1 MKKLLLALGI
11 LVAVAGVASAEDAGG
26 FGLGAGMVKVKDSD
40 SSQLWLTA
48 NVRWMLADNLALEP
62 EIGWYRWTAG
72 TGGDDRVDVFNGGGS
87 ALIILPVEKIDL
99 FAGVGLGAHMYR
111 ASSSGMSSTETHL
124 GYHGLAG
131 IDLHASRGVSLF
143 GAVRYEIISLGSG
156 LDSVKQFKL
165 YGGLRFRSH

>member
-1 MKKLLLALGI
+1 MKRLVLALGI
-11 LVAVAGVASAEDAGG
+11 FIAVAAVASAEDDGG
-26 FGLGAGMVKVKDSD
+26 FGLGVGMVKVKDSD

-62 EIGWYRWTAG
+62 EIGWFRA
-72 TGGDDRVDVFNGGGS
+72 TGSGDDHTDVFNGGGS
-87 ALIILPVEKIDL
+87 VLLILPAQKVDL

-111 ASSSGMSSTETHL
+111 DSSAGVTNTNTYL

-131 IDLHASRGVSLF
+131 VDLHASRGISLF
-143 GAVRYEIISLGSG
+143 GAVRYEIISIGSG
-156 LDSVKQFKL
+156 LDSLKQFKL